1 MPRRKIFYMHR
12 LQTLIS
18 TCPGM
23 RLEPD
28 FGTPYTTGQS
38 HEKICLFLDLA
49 RILER
54 NVTIITITHGIKR
67 AERFIQWANGR
78 RINSYWRTHRQQ
90 LYDDIDRLKE
100 DLSDYDRI
108 I

>member
-1 MPRRKIFYMHR
+1 MLHMKR
-12 LQTLIS
+12 LQTIIS
-18 TCPGM
+18 TCQGL

-28 FGTPYTTGQS
+28 YGTPFMTGQS
-38 HEKICLFLDLA
+38 HEKICLFIDLA
-49 RILER
+49 SMLER
-54 NVTIITITHGIKR
+54 NVTTITSNHGIKR
-67 AERFIQWANGR
+67 AERFAQWCMGR
-78 RINSYWRTHRQQ
+78 RINSYWRAHRPQ